1 MQSLKRRHLL
11 GVMAG
16 LTALTG
22 LTACGFRPLYAQ
34 KDLGLKL
41 AHIDLV
47 TPDTRTGY
55 FVRNQ
60 LLTTLNVNEAEPK
73 LYRLTVTLRERRYD
87 VGLQVDDTAVRAEI
101 SNAVIYTL
109 TDIKTRRVIT
119 RGNFTD
125 TTTYDTSNTSPYVG
139 VVAQKD
145 GQERAAVSIADHI
158 HADLA
163 LFFYGQPKP

>member
-1 MQSLKRRHLL
+1 MRRLQRRHLL
-11 GVMAG
+11 GFMAG

-22 LTACGFRPLYAQ
+22 LTACGFTPIYAQ

-47 TPDTRTGY
+47 TPETRTGY
-55 FVRNQ
+55 FVRNR
-60 LLTTLNVNEAEPK
+60 LVTTLNINESEPK

-101 SNAVIYTL
+101 SNAVTYTL

-119 RGNFTD
+119 RGNFVD
-125 TTTYDTSNTSPYVG
+125 TTTYDTSNQSPYVG

-145 GQERAAVSIADHI
+145 GQERAAISVADRI
-158 HADLA
+158 HSELA
-163 LFFYGQPKP
+163 LYFHGQQ